1 MIPFPVFQWFTTNT
15 DFQVWKVK
23 EEDFFSPPSDL
34 IAICCCLADQPSG
47 IPVMT
52 FSNRLWLQAWDE
64 RTWEKNNCPMAFKC
78 IPSSKKG
85 RRRHGCNWGILQ
97 QTSKMD
103 IRDSYDFSGQFQTRM
118 LRILSLSFLM
128 ELWSTSIRTRLVA
141 LQQQLGLEEELS
153 WHEVFLIT

>member
-1 MIPFPVFQWFTTNT
+1 MNGLERKIIAQWHLNA
-15 DFQVWKVK
+15 
-23 EEDFFSPPSDL
+23 SLPL
-34 IAICCCLADQPSG
+34 
-47 IPVMT
+47 
-52 FSNRLWLQAWDE
+52 
-64 RTWEKNNCPMAFKC
+64 
-78 IPSSKKG
+78 KKG

-153 WHEVFLIT
+153 